1 MITSNDL
8 PGHFITVQ
16 QKERHIDMETTDQD
30 QARER
35 TMITFSTPPY
45 KFTYRI
51 GGIAIHNG
59 RILCQKSTVYPQ
71 DIYWF
76 LPGGRAEL
84 GESAEETL
92 YREMQEEL
100 GEHVQVGRLLYIIE
114 NFFTNSAQ
122 HHELSLYFEI
132 TFPTDSY
139 LYRDDLT
146 SIQRPEEDDL
156 PLIFDWLP
164 IADLP
169 QTQRIRPSFFNT
181 ALHTRPTST
190 RHIVIDNGKMRE
202 Q

>member
-1 MITSNDL
+1 
-8 PGHFITVQ
+8 
-16 QKERHIDMETTDQD
+16 METTDQD
-30 QARER
+30 QTRDR

-51 GGIAIHNG
+51 GGIAIHHG

-71 DIYWF
+71 DLYWF

-92 YREMQEEL
+92 HREMQEEL

-132 TFPTDSY
+132 TFPSDSY

-146 SIQRPEEDDL
+146 SIQRPPEADNL

-169 QTQRIRPSFFNT
+169 QTQRIRPRFFNT
-181 ALHTRPTST
+181 VLHTLPIST
-190 RHIVIDNGKMRE
+190 RHIVINDNKMRE
-202 Q
+202 P